1 MPVALRIHADRRDTE
16 AEQAGIISCQPGFDL
31 REVREI
37 VVQDFMKLRVLHA
50 GRAAPDRQYFRDAR
64 IDEAL
69 AQHALP
75 DHAGGAKQDD
85 FHDRMNASWSAL
97 RVAAS
102 VVGMPCGK
110 PL

>member
-1 MPVALRIHADRRDTE
+1 MQL
-16 AEQAGIISCQPGFDL
+16 G
-31 REVREI
+31 
-37 VVQDFMKLRVLHA
+37 VLHP

-64 IDEAL
+64 IDEAF

-75 DHAGGAKQDD
+75 DHAGGAEQND
-85 FHDRMNASWSAL
+85 FHVRVSSAHPLMNASRSAL
-97 RVAAS
+97 MVAAS